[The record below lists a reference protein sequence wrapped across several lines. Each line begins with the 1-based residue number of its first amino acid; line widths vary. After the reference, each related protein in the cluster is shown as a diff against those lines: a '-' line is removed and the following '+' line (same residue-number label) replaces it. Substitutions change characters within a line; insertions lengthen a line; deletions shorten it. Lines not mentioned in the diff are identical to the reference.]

1 MSAADEAERYAAL
14 ADLFTAMEASHTVE
28 DLAWLGAS
36 AARRLLL
43 AASASVS
50 RFDAESGAVRTLVNV
65 GDLGPGE
72 QARPASETYRVT
84 DFPKLLQVAERQVP
98 WTLDILDDNGDTAEI
113 ALLRELGKTS
123 ALGCPIVLGTRVWGE
138 LYLTRAGP
146 VPFRPHDR
154 ALAQMIAQAV
164 AMCTGRLIGRDEL
177 RELVYVDALTGLGN
191 RRRADET
198 LAEVCAL
205 GIGVT
210 VVLWDVDGLKV
221 VNDRDG
227 HLAGDLL
234 LREVAMLL
242 SEAASRLP
250 GAVATRLGGDEFCL
264 VVRERSGG
272 EVMAMLDDLVLRAG
286 GLAAGAGVSSG
297 VASSQ
302 PSTGAESTP
311 PHGMSDPR
319 TLLRHADAALY
330 RAKRAGGG
338 RQILSEPP
346 SEPPVE
352 TVDVRDTQVAVPFE
366 SGDPWPR
373 RTQRLRPPVP
383 SGPG

>member
-1 MSAADEAERYAAL
+1 MSALDEAERYAVL
-14 ADLFTAMEASHTVE
+14 ADLFTAMEASHSVE

-36 AARRLLL
+36 AARRLLQ

-72 QARPASETYRVT
+72 QERPASESYRVT

-98 WTLDILDDNGDTAEI
+98 WSLDIRDDNSDAAEV

-146 VPFRPHDR
+146 VPFRSHER
-154 ALAQMIAQAV
+154 ALARMIAQAI

-191 RRRADET
+191 RRRADEA
-198 LAEVCAL
+198 LAEACGL
-205 GIGVT
+205 GIAVA
-210 VVLWDVDGLKV
+210 VAIWDVDGLKV

-227 HLAGDLL
+227 HLAGDRL
-234 LREVAMLL
+234 LREVALLL

-264 VVRERSGG
+264 IARHRSGG
-272 EVMAMLDDLVLRAG
+272 EVMATLDDLVKRAS
-286 GLAAGAGVSSG
+286 GLVAGAGVSSG
-297 VASSQ
+297 VAASQ
-302 PSTGAESTP
+302 PPTVRTSTSGPE
-311 PHGMSDPR
+311 MDPR
-319 TLLRHADAALY
+319 TLLRRADAALY

-338 RQILSEPP
+338 RQELSEEP
-346 SEPPVE
+346 SLATCQPDAI
-352 TVDVRDTQVAVPFE
+352 TA
-366 SGDPWPR
+366 S
-373 RTQRLRPPVP
+373 
-383 SGPG
+383 S

>member
-1 MSAADEAERYAAL
+1 MSTADDAERYSVL
-14 ADLFTAMEASHTVE
+14 ADLFTAMEASHSVE
-28 DLAWLGAS
+28 DLAWLGAA

-72 QARPASETYRVT
+72 QARPASEIYRVT

-98 WTLDILDDNGDTAEI
+98 WSLDVLDESGDAAEI

-146 VPFRPHDR
+146 VPFRPHER

-177 RELVYVDALTGLGN
+177 RQLVYVDALTGLGN
-191 RRRADET
+191 RRRADEA
-198 LAEVCAL
+198 LAEACAL
-205 GIGVT
+205 GIVVT
-210 VVLWDVDGLKV
+210 VAIWDVDGLKV

-234 LREVAMLL
+234 LREVALLL

-264 VVRERSGG
+264 IVRDRSGG
-272 EVMAMLDDLVLRAG
+272 DVMAALGDLVRRAG

-302 PSTGAESTP
+302 CSTAEDSTP
-311 PHGMSDPR
+311 APEMMDPR

-338 RQILSEPP
+338 RQVLSEEP
-346 SEPPVE
+346 SKP
-352 TVDVRDTQVAVPFE
+352 TVDTSENPARMTT
-366 SGDPWPR
+366 G
-373 RTQRLRPPVP
+373 
-383 SGPG
+383 